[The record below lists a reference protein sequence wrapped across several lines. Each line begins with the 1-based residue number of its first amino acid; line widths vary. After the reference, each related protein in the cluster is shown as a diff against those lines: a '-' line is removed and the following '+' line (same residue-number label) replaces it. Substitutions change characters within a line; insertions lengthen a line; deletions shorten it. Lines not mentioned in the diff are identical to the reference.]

1 MKEVKEILTKLGVI
15 MCYRGFECAEFSVE
29 LAVEDESRL
38 GAVTKEIYMP
48 TADNIGCNWK
58 AVECNLRTVVNRA
71 WKLNP
76 ELMRT
81 LAGYRL
87 EKKPTVA
94 EFITIVANHVLRSKS
109 DESNT
114 KT

>member
-1 MKEVKEILTKLGVI
+1 MKEVKDTLTKFGVI
-15 MCYRGFECAEFSVE
+15 GCYKGFECAEFSVE
-29 LAVEDESRL
+29 LAVKDESRL

-58 AVECNLRTVVNRA
+58 AVERNLRAVVNRA
-71 WKLNP
+71 WDLDP
-76 ELMRT
+76 ELMRA
-81 LAGYRL
+81 LAGSRL
-87 EKKPTVA
+87 EEKPTVS

-109 DESNT
+109 DETHS

>member
-1 MKEVKEILTKLGVI
+1 MKEVKDTLTKLGI
-15 MCYRGFECAEFSVE
+15 LRCYKGFECAEFSVE

-58 AVECNLRTVVNRA
+58 SVERNLRTAVNRA
-71 WKLNP
+71 WKLDP

-81 LAGYRL
+81 LAGYHL
-87 EKKPTVA
+87 EEKPTVS
-94 EFITIVANHVLRSKS
+94 EFITIVANHVLRSKRDGS
-109 DESNT
+109 KP